1 MREWEQQRE
10 RARASKKSLTERRM
24 VALSMVS
31 KTEKNKRNECV
42 GIKEN

>member
-1 MREWEQQRE
+1 MGATERTGKSEQE
-10 RARASKKSLTERRM
+10 KSYRRRM